1 MEHPSVLVGN
11 AGFRRLLWSRRGLPL
26 PRLSPL
32 LRGRSVRGA
41 GQARDR
47 ANQGGRR
54 QITAGDRTGARR
66 TRRPHGSWR
75 EVDCDASQRS
85 RAPSRFEV
93 AVSLPP
99 AVVSALIESGIGLKR
114 QNGALGQFLPN
125 ATQRSAK
132 GKKAPSS
139 AEEVR

>member
-1 MEHPSVLVGN
+1 MIAQISA
-11 AGFRRLLWSRRGLPL
+11 AGAKSLREIARALDARGVQ
-26 PRLSPL
+26 R
-32 LRGRSVRGA
+32 
-41 GQARDR
+41 
-47 ANQGGRR
+47 
-54 QITAGDRTGARR
+54 
-66 TRRPHGSWR
+66 GSWR
-75 EVDCDASQRS
+75 EVDSDASQRS